1 MNAMHMGSVIALLG
15 LAMEST
21 LRTKPLG
28 WRICMSST
36 SIRLSLRD
44 NLISTTELAALKFLL
59 VPVAGYLLLYK
70 PVERTNSVFDKV
82 SELLRIGQSQTLL
95 SNSDN
100 DTDDSGP

>member
-59 VPVAGYLLLYK
+59 VPAAGLLLYK

-95 SNSDN
+95 NNGEN